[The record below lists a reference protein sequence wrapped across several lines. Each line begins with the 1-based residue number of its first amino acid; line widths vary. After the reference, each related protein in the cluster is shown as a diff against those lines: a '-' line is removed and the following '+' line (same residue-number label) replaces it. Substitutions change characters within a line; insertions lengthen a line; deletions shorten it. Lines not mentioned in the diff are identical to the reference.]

1 MENLLLGLEQL
12 MQVPVLTALII
23 GSIGGILLGAIPGV
37 GPAVGIAILLPI
49 TFSME
54 PLVGLTL
61 LLGIYAASMYS
72 GAIPSVLINT
82 PGTAVAVLATY
93 DGYPMTKRGE
103 GQRAMSLAYTA
114 SFFGGVFSVI
124 VLMIL
129 ALPLANFARRFGSA
143 EFAMAALFAMIVVVF
158 AHRDKAVGAL
168 MTLAMGLFFSSVG
181 IERAFTTQRFT
192 FDQPWLLSGVP
203 LIPMVLGLFAM
214 SQGLTLLI
222 DKGERPTLP
231 KLSGSV
237 FDGVREAFTH
247 WKVLLISSSYG
258 VFMGILPGVGEFMAQ
273 FFSYSTAQRMSKT
286 PELFGNGSPEGLVA
300 SESADNAVPAA
311 ALIPLLALGIPG
323 EALTA
328 MMLSVFYVHNVV
340 PGPLLFETR
349 PEFVMGLFLSMLLT
363 NFVIMGFML
372 VSTRWLVKITV
383 IDPRFIG
390 VMVLTLSLIGTYTS
404 GYKLTDPLIALFFAI
419 LGYILNRLDIP
430 SVPIVLG
437 LVLGPI
443 FESRVRQA
451 LGGAGGDLSV
461 FVTRPISL
469 GLIIL
474 MILTIVVF
482 LWSSRQQEKSAIPV

>member
-482 LWSSRQQEKSAIPV
+482 LWSSRQQEKSAIPL

>member
-143 EFAMAALFAMIVVVF
+143 EFAMAALFAMVVVVF
-158 AHRDKAVGAL
+158 AHRDKAIGAL
-168 MTLAMGLFFSSVG
+168 MTLALGLFFATVG
-181 IERAFTTQRFT
+181 IEFAFTTQRFT
-192 FDQPWLLSGVP
+192 FGQPWLLSGVP

-231 KLSGSV
+231 KLTGSV
-237 FDGVREAFTH
+237 FDGVREAFSH

-273 FFSYSTAQRMSKT
+273 FFSYSTAQRLSKT

-328 MMLSVFYVHNVV
+328 MMLAVFYVHNVV

-404 GYKLTDPLIALFFAI
+404 GYRLTDPLIALFFAI

-451 LGGAGGDLSV
+451 LGGAGGDMSV

-474 MILTIVVF
+474 MILTIIIF
-482 LWSSRQQEKSAIPV
+482 LWSSRQQEKSSIPV